1 MCDHRTRV
9 LAAFTMLLLGLHI
22 CSVDARADKAVL
34 GSLTAAGGKVQVD
47 KVVGIPGTTLREG
60 DVIATGSKSRA
71 VISLRA
77 GTKVRVA
84 EKTELALPYDTL
96 NTRLELREG
105 AVAVQTGSGQVSQVN
120 TKFAT
125 SVMLQSVDGIP
136 ALCRVAAIGSELDVL
151 NDKGRVEIHGAG
163 APILVPPGKYVV
175 LQAGKPQ
182 GGLETAGKVIAAIPA
197 EVVERQ
203 GAAAVPLYLND
214 PVYWQ
219 DLVKTEMNGRVRIGL
234 TGGSAVN
241 IGARSQ
247 MRIVKHDM
255 ATEQTELELS
265 VGRLR
270 GQVVKLTKPGARFQV
285 KTQTAVI
292 GVVGTDFIVIT
303 TPESTTIIC
312 LEGAV
317 TVANVLSSIVGS
329 VTLQAGQSTTVPLN
343 GPPTPAVNVS
353 PQTLQAEMNQTGVQI
368 VQHVAGWGGALSI
381 GNVVIA
387 GATTGVLG
395 AAVWKLGNASDLL
408 NQAASNAQNAANGA
422 SNAANGLNNIGS
434 GWTKVGCGIDHFNP
448 HQTLSAYIPTSGTC
462 Q

>member
-1 MCDHRTRV
+1 
-9 LAAFTMLLLGLHI
+9 
-22 CSVDARADKAVL
+22 
-34 GSLTAAGGKVQVD
+34 
-47 KVVGIPGTTLREG
+47 
-60 DVIATGSKSRA
+60 
-71 VISLRA
+71 
-77 GTKVRVA
+77 
-84 EKTELALPYDTL
+84 
-96 NTRLELREG
+96 
-105 AVAVQTGSGQVSQVN
+105 
-120 TKFAT
+120 
-125 SVMLQSVDGIP
+125 
-136 ALCRVAAIGSELDVL
+136 
-151 NDKGRVEIHGAG
+151 
-163 APILVPPGKYVV
+163 
-175 LQAGKPQ
+175 
-182 GGLETAGKVIAAIPA
+182 
-197 EVVERQ
+197 
-203 GAAAVPLYLND
+203 
-214 PVYWQ
+214 
-219 DLVKTEMNGRVRIGL
+219 
-234 TGGSAVN
+234 
-241 IGARSQ
+241 